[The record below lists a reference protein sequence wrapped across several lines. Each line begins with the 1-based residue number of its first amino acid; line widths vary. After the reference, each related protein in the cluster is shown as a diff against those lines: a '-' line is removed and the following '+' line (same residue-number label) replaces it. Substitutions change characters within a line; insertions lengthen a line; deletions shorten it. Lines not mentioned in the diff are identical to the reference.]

1 MSTLSSR
8 WIALA
13 CAAAAAAA
21 ATPALAGPTIIWRCG
36 NSYSDL
42 PCEGARSIEADV
54 PAPSA
59 ERRRQADEGTRR
71 DMEAANRMQRERL
84 RLEAEQSRRGAIVI
98 GSPASRAAARADP
111 APTQLKP
118 GKKKRLEKP
127 DAFVASY
134 GSPDGNEKSR
144 KKKKQKKPKA
154 AADDS

>member
-1 MSTLSSR
+1 MTTLSSH

-21 ATPALAGPTIIWRCG
+21 VAQALAAPATTIWRCG
-36 NSYSDL
+36 NSYSDT
-42 PCEGARSIEADV
+42 PCEGARPIEADA
-54 PAPSA
+54 PPSA

-84 RLEAEQSRRGAIVI
+84 RLEAEHSRRGAVVI
-98 GSPASRAAARADP
+98 GAPARGEAARAAP
-111 APTQLKP
+111 APTLLKP

-134 GSPDGNEKSR
+134 ANPDGNEKRSSN
-144 KKKKQKKPKA
+144 KKKKKPKA
-154 AADDS
+154 AADGN

>member
-1 MSTLSSR
+1 MTSLSSH

-13 CAAAAAAA
+13 CAAAASITA
-21 ATPALAGPTIIWRCG
+21 PALAAPTIWRCG
-36 NSYSDL
+36 NSYSDT
-42 PCEGARSIEADV
+42 PCEGAKPIEADA
-54 PAPSA
+54 PPSA

-98 GSPASRAAARADP
+98 GSPARGEAARAAP
-111 APTQLKP
+111 APTLLKP

-134 GSPDGNEKSR
+134 ANPDGNEKSSN
-144 KKKKQKKPKA
+144 KKKKKPKA
-154 AADDS
+154 GADGKN